1 MKSTTN
7 LLVEILTRISTYE
20 EQLEELSY
28 DDTTQR
34 ANERQI
40 EALSARI
47 KELTWVAKSLIDF
60 L

>member
-7 LLVEILTRISTYE
+7 LLTEILTRIARYE
-20 EQLEELSY
+20 DQIEELGY
-28 DDTTQR
+28 DDITQR

-40 EALSARI
+40 EVLSAKM
-47 KELTWVAKSLIDF
+47 KELTWVAKNLIDF

>member
-7 LLVEILTRISTYE
+7 LLTEILTRISRYE
-20 EQLEELSY
+20 EQIEELCY
-28 DDTTQR
+28 DDITQR

-40 EALSARI
+40 EVLSARM
-47 KELTWVAKSLIDF
+47 KELTWVAKNLIDF

>member
-7 LLVEILTRISTYE
+7 LLTEILTRISRYE
-20 EQLEELSY
+20 EQIEELGY
-28 DDTTQR
+28 DDITQR

-40 EALSARI
+40 EVLSARM
-47 KELTWVAKSLIDF
+47 KELIWVAKNLIDF

>member
-7 LLVEILTRISTYE
+7 LLTEILTRISRYE
-20 EQLEELSY
+20 EQIEELGY
-28 DDTTQR
+28 DDITQR

-40 EALSARI
+40 EVLSART
-47 KELTWVAKSLIDF
+47 KELIWVAKNLIDF

>member
-1 MKSTTN
+1 MRSTTN

-28 DDTTQR
+28 DDTTLR

-40 EALSARI
+40 DILSARM
-47 KELTWVAKSLIDF
+47 KELIWVAKNLIDF

>member
-7 LLVEILTRISTYE
+7 LLTEILTRISRYE
-20 EQLEELSY
+20 EQIEELSY
-28 DDTTQR
+28 DDITQR

-40 EALSARI
+40 EVLSARM
-47 KELTWVAKSLIDF
+47 KELTWVAKNLIDF

>member
-7 LLVEILTRISTYE
+7 LLIEILTRISRYE
-20 EQLEELSY
+20 EQIEELGY
-28 DDTTQR
+28 DDITQR

-40 EALSARI
+40 EVLSARM
-47 KELTWVAKSLIDF
+47 KELTWVAKNLIDF

>member
-7 LLVEILTRISTYE
+7 LLTEILTRIARYE
-20 EQLEELSY
+20 DQIEELGY
-28 DDTTQR
+28 DDISQR

-40 EALSARI
+40 EVLSAKM
-47 KELTWVAKSLIDF
+47 KELTWVAKNLIDF

>member
-1 MKSTTN
+1 MRSTTN

-20 EQLEELSY
+20 ERLEELSY
-28 DDTTQR
+28 DDTTQK

-40 EALSARI
+40 DILSARM
-47 KELTWVAKSLIDF
+47 KELIWVAKNLIDF

>member
-7 LLVEILTRISTYE
+7 LLTEILTRISIYE
-20 EQLEELSY
+20 EQIEELGY
-28 DDTTQR
+28 DDITQR

-40 EALSARI
+40 EVLSARM
-47 KELTWVAKSLIDF
+47 KELTWVAKNLIDF